1 MQRPLIAITT
11 DIVEVESRERT
22 AMYPSYARSV
32 AQAGGVPVLLPH
44 EPGTIVD
51 LIERVD
57 GFVFTGG
64 DDPRMEE
71 FGVATDPRATLL
83 HPDRQ
88 RFEVE
93 LLRQV
98 LARDKPILG
107 VCLGM
112 QLLALVSR
120 GMLDQQLGQPE
131 AGNHWEQEHA
141 VQPEAGASLCAGM
154 VLSRHR
160 QAVSDAGV
168 MRVLARS
175 PDGVIE
181 AIGDPE
187 RRYCLGVQWHPER
200 TREPALGSRLFEAL
214 VAAAESSRA
223 LG

>member
-11 DIVEVESRERT
+11 DIVEVASRERT

-32 AQAGGVPVLLPH
+32 AQAGGLPVLLPH
-44 EPGTIVD
+44 EQGNIGEFV
-51 LIERVD
+51 ERCD

-98 LARDKPILG
+98 LVRDKPVLG

-120 GMLDQQLGQPE
+120 GMLDQRLGEPV
-131 AGNHWEQEHA
+131 AANHWEQEHA
-141 VQPEAGASLCAGM
+141 VQPEAGASLCAGK

-168 MRVLARS
+168 LHVLARA
-175 PDGVIE
+175 PDGIIE
-181 AIGDPE
+181 AVGDPE
-187 RRYCLGVQWHPER
+187 RRFCLGVQWHPER

-214 VAAAESSRA
+214 VAAAQSSRA